1 MTGGGVFGQ
10 EEAKV
15 IVQTLIAG
23 TTTFPVATGAGGFT
37 WRFDP
42 GLGTFTRRSESFG
55 PLFAERP
62 LTNGRRKL
70 SIGVTFQ
77 HIEWDS
83 VDGQSLDNFV
93 IEDFDDGSF
102 QIHIGSRLHL
112 RTERTTVSATYGLT
126 DRIDVGADI
135 PFARMSVSGANLFS
149 VTFPGEEQFTQR
161 DVEFDATSSGLSDV
175 LLRGKVLAFSR
186 SGVDAAA
193 LVNLRLPTGDAD
205 NLLGVG
211 TLQTKLMA
219 VLSVT
224 RGPVASHLNIGYLFG
239 GEGLRFAPDP
249 NLNPPTPRLVDAHPT
264 DEFDYTVGA
273 DIAASPWLTIA
284 GDVIGRSLRHS
295 AEFVLEPFEF
305 GPPTNVLL
313 KIVPG
318 TVNLVLGT
326 VGCKVRVGGMWLVT
340 GGVVFSLSDNGLTS
354 HVTPVVGVERAF

>member
-1 MTGGGVFGQ
+1 
-10 EEAKV
+10 
-15 IVQTLIAG
+15 
-23 TTTFPVATGAGGFT
+23 
-37 WRFDP
+37 
-42 GLGTFTRRSESFG
+42 
-55 PLFAERP
+55 
-62 LTNGRRKL
+62 
-70 SIGVTFQ
+70 
-77 HIEWDS
+77 
-83 VDGQSLDNFV
+83 
-93 IEDFDDGSF
+93 
-102 QIHIGSRLHL
+102 
-112 RTERTTVSATYGLT
+112 
-126 DRIDVGADI
+126 
-135 PFARMSVSGANLFS
+135 
-149 VTFPGEEQFTQR
+149 
-161 DVEFDATSSGLSDV
+161 
-175 LLRGKVLAFSR
+175 
-186 SGVDAAA
+186 
-193 LVNLRLPTGDAD
+193 
-205 NLLGVG
+205 
-211 TLQTKLMA
+211 MA